1 MKSKYLNLNILRNYK
16 INWALLMILVI
27 ISLITVIVPI
37 FIIQPFKP
45 QNNLLLTISYHLR
58 MWSVS
63 ITSVALILA
72 LVLQYLLWSKM
83 RFWLGKILIIFLS
96 LPLLASN
103 WLARQNHFEWM
114 FAPLP
119 KTSYQQATD
128 ASFMAD
134 KDMVLAVAINGEAVA
149 YPVKQLAYHHIV
161 QDKVGNV
168 PIVVTY

>member
-1 MKSKYLNLNILRNYK
+1 MNSKYLNLHIFRNYK
-16 INWALLMILVI
+16 INWGLLMVLVI

-58 MWSVS
+58 IWSIF
-63 ITSVALILA
+63 ITPIALLLGLI
-72 LVLQYLLWSKM
+72 LQYLLWHKT
-83 RFWLGKILIIFLS
+83 RNWLGKIFIIFVS

-119 KTSYQQATD
+119 KASYQQATE
-128 ASFMAD
+128 ASFIAD

>member
-1 MKSKYLNLNILRNYK
+1 MKSNYLNLNILRNNK
-16 INWALLMILVI
+16 IIWGLLIILVTT
-27 ISLITVIVPI
+27 SLTTVIAPV

-58 MWSVS
+58 MWSVF
-63 ITSVALILA
+63 ITSVALVLA
-72 LVLQYLLWSKM
+72 LVLQYLLWNKM
-83 RFWLGKILIIFLS
+83 NFWLGKLLVIFAS
-96 LPLLASN
+96 LPLLASS
-103 WLARQNHFEWM
+103 WFARQNHFEWM

-128 ASFMAD
+128 ASFIAD
-134 KDMVLAVAINGEAVA
+134 KDMVLAVTINGEAAA

-161 QDKVGNV
+161 QDKVGDV